1 MDIFEKLSSI
11 AGKENVLRDEPMSRH
26 TTFRTGGPA
35 EYLVSPDMDGLPG
48 VIAFCREQGIPLT
61 VIGNGSN
68 LLVGDKGISGVVV
81 EIGRSMGEIR
91 LEGNKI
97 TAQAGALLSAVSAR
111 AAAEGLTGLEFAS
124 GIPGSVGGAVIMN
137 AGAYGG
143 EMKDTLVAAT
153 VLTKEGEIVRLPAE
167 ELDLSYRHSNLP
179 EKESIVLEAEFVLTE
194 GDVDQI
200 AATLAELKQ
209 QRTSKQPLEYPSAGS
224 TFKRP
229 EGHFAGK
236 LIEDAGLKG
245 YTIGGAQVS
254 EKHCGFV
261 INKGGATSEDVL
273 NLIRHIQDVVQE
285 QFGVALETE
294 VRLIGEF

>member
-48 VIAFCREQGIPLT
+48 VISFCREQGIPLT

>member
-1 MDIFEKLSSI
+1 MDIYERLSSI

-48 VIAFCREQGIPLT
+48 VIAFCREQEIPLT

-81 EIGRSMGEIR
+81 EIGRSMGEIC
-91 LEGNKI
+91 LEGDKI
-97 TAQAGALLSAVSAR
+97 TAQAGALLSAVSAK

-167 ELDLSYRHSNLP
+167 ELDLSYRYSNLP

-200 AATLAELKQ
+200 AATLAELKEK
-209 QRTSKQPLEYPSAGS
+209 RTSKQPLEFPSAGS

-245 YTIGGAQVS
+245 YTVGGAQVS

-261 INKGGATSEDVL
+261 INKGGATSADVL
-273 NLIRHIQDVVQE
+273 ELIRYIQKTVLE
-285 QFGVALETE
+285 QFGVQLETE
-294 VRLIGEF
+294 VRLLGEF